1 MRMIKTLKTAV
12 SASLFLAIFSLAAC
26 SDPISRENY
35 AKIETGMSQDQV
47 LAVLGEPDDFNSVE
61 LGELSGGTARWQ
73 GKTQSI
79 SVTFTNDKVAF
90 KRIAEVEAES
100 Q

>member
-1 MRMIKTLKTAV
+1 MIKILKTTITTA
-12 SASLFLAIFSLAAC
+12 LFLAIFSLAAC

-35 AKIETGMSQDQV
+35 EKIETGMSQDQV
-47 LAVLGEPDDFNSVE
+47 FEILGEPDDFNSVE

-73 GKTQSI
+73 GKTQTI
-79 SVTFTNDKVAF
+79 SVTFTNEKVAF
-90 KRIAEVEAES
+90 KRIAETEAER